1 MNFKTWPKVLSYTTK
16 MRRLTFFFPEDY
28 VDLVN
33 LKICLYMKQKAEEL
47 LLSHQNT
54 LKLLI
59 FLKFKF
65 MLDYKQLRYLYHIEQ
80 AILNARII
88 FKQDYFED

>member
-47 LLSHQNT
+47 LLSH
-54 LKLLI
+54 
-59 FLKFKF
+59 
-65 MLDYKQLRYLYHIEQ
+65 
-80 AILNARII
+80 
-88 FKQDYFED
+88 